1 MAYKITSITT
11 KPNVSVPDF
20 DVWLSTV
27 PESAIAAFPDAAGK
41 TPVQVIEDSVAALDD
56 PAAGFISQGAV
67 PDEDE
72 LSWTWE
78 SIWASQADWLN
89 ATAINNITTGNII
102 CSGNVTSGN
111 VETAGSY
118 LRKLYWSE
126 NGITVENFYSNI

>member
-41 TPVQVIEDSVAALDD
+41 TPVQVIEDSVAELDD
-56 PAAGFISQGAV
+56 PAKGFISQGAV
-67 PDEDE
+67 ADDND
-72 LSWTWE
+72 LIWTWE
-78 SIWASQADWLN
+78 AIWASQADW
-89 ATAINNITTGNII
+89 
-102 CSGNVTSGN
+102 NVAVNTNSFTSGN

-118 LRKLYWSE
+118 LRKLYLSE
-126 NGITVENFYSNI
+126 NGITVEKFESNV

>member
-1 MAYKITSITT
+1 MAFKITSITT

-41 TPVQVIEDSVAALDD
+41 TPVQVIEDSVAELDD
-56 PAAGFISQGAV
+56 PAKGFISQGAV
-67 PDEDE
+67 ADDND
-72 LSWTWE
+72 LIWTWE
-78 SIWASQADWLN
+78 AIWQSQTDWN
-89 ATAINNITTGNII
+89 VAVATN
-102 CSGNVTSGN
+102 SFTSGN

-118 LRKLYWSE
+118 LRKLYQTE